1 MKNNMGFTDKI
12 IRIMAAI
19 LFGILYVSGTVSG
32 VLGIILLIL
41 GVIFIATSV
50 LSFCPLYTIFGIST
64 CKTEK

>member
-32 VLGIILLIL
+32 VLGIILLIVA
-41 GVIFIATSV
+41 VIFIATSV
-50 LSFCPLYTIFGIST
+50 LSFCPLYSIFGIST
-64 CKTEK
+64 CKTD

>member
-50 LSFCPLYTIFGIST
+50 LNFCPLYTIFGIST